1 MNEHWINKLDVARVQ
16 IAEAIRIFFAERDK
30 IVVHT
35 IIASA
40 HQILADV
47 GQNKDIY
54 GALKNPTGKDKK
66 EYREYLKKI
75 NSPYNFFK
83 HADKDTS
90 GKINIAP
97 IDRFTQ
103 DFIMDS
109 IVLLQTLS
117 GELPLE
123 AKVYWHWFVCS
134 YPEEF
139 DDCPEGGMVKEMMKS
154 DLHKLDFPTL
164 SQFIEMGGFGT

>member
-1 MNEHWINKLDVARVQ
+1 M
-16 IAEAIRIFFAERDK
+16 
-30 IVVHT
+30 
-35 IIASA
+35 
-40 HQILADV
+40 LA
-47 GQNKDIY
+47 K
-54 GALKNPTGKDKK
+54 
-66 EYREYLKKI
+66 KKI
-75 NSPYNFFK
+75 FMVPLKIQQEKIRKNIENILRKLTHRIIFFK
-83 HADKDTS
+83 HAEKDPS

-97 IDRFTQ
+97 IGRFTQ

-109 IVLLQTLS
+109 IVLLQALS

-139 DDCPEGGMVKEMMKS
+139 DDCPEGGRVKEMMKS